1 MFNALNRFISR
12 LDGDAPQQQK
22 SGQQFAFGFQVLRN
36 ANPDLAVEPW
46 FDFVVGING
55 RMIDNP
61 DPRLFAQEV
70 RNCAGGTVTF
80 GLWSAKGQ
88 RARALHIPV
97 PADTASLG
105 LTLQWTPLS
114 AVSNIWHV
122 LDVPANSPADQAGL
136 LPYSDYI
143 LGSPDG
149 VLLGEGGLGELVEEH
164 IDRPLSVYVYNH
176 EYDVTRLLSIQPSR
190 DWGGQGA
197 LGCVLGYGALHR
209 LPAPL
214 NEPVEAPG
222 ETMFDGGAATADQP
236 NHHHHQS
243 QYGGGYPA
251 DMAQAP
257 PFLSDG
263 ASVFVPGDQQQ
274 QQPPPPPQAGGDFL
288 VPAQLVGAT
297 EGAGATAAPPRGKKK
312 DRHHGG
318 GKGAAAMNDYFKEQ
332 EQKSRELDGG
342 ASSGRATPVA
352 PPPRATS
359 TGPPPRAGAAATPPP
374 PPPPAAAAAAA
385 DAEEAS

>member
-12 LDGDAPQQQK
+12 LDGDTPQQQQK
-22 SGQQFAFGFQVLRN
+22 NSQQFAFGFQVLRN
-36 ANPDLAVEPW
+36 TNLELAIEPW

-88 RARALHIPV
+88 RTRALQIPV

-122 LDVPANSPADQAGL
+122 LDVPANSPADHAGL

-164 IDRPLSVYVYNH
+164 IGRPLSVYVYNN
-176 EYDVTRLLSIQPSR
+176 EYNVTRLLSISAQPR
-190 DWGGQGA
+190 LGA
-197 LGCVLGYGALHR
+197 ARAPLVCVLEILGLHR
-209 LPAPL
+209 L
-214 NEPVEAPG
+214 
-222 ETMFDGGAATADQP
+222 
-236 NHHHHQS
+236 
-243 QYGGGYPA
+243 
-251 DMAQAP
+251 
-257 PFLSDG
+257 
-263 ASVFVPGDQQQ
+263 
-274 QQPPPPPQAGGDFL
+274 
-288 VPAQLVGAT
+288 
-297 EGAGATAAPPRGKKK
+297 AAPS
-312 DRHHGG
+312 
-318 GKGAAAMNDYFKEQ
+318 E
-332 EQKSRELDGG
+332 
-342 ASSGRATPVA
+342 
-352 PPPRATS
+352 
-359 TGPPPRAGAAATPPP
+359 
-374 PPPPAAAAAAA
+374 
-385 DAEEAS
+385 